1 LNSGPPPQNTSRDAP
16 LSDRICDGAAIWF
29 AVWTVCVHA
38 VVAAGGNLNQLLVVF
53 AIAALLVAGALFW
66 LSRRAANEPVPEPPP
81 PPATRARALWIF
93 QFAGLAIGLGLALAA
108 ATVSSASFF
117 WWSAVG
123 LLGCAAAL
131 FLLGEPAAVA
141 PPSRGRWP
149 EIALWTLAAFG
160 LFVALAAHRPDLDDS
175 FYVNVAVA
183 AADFPDRALLGR
195 DTMLGVENLPLHMP
209 AHRVHTYELWNGA
222 LSYVTGTR
230 AIYAFHWFSAGLF
243 ALLLPLAHAKLFRL
257 LTPRVWPWAVA
268 AVLVV
273 LLGAGETHRWYGNF
287 AFVRIWQGKGIY
299 LFVFMP
305 LVYAYAMQFALR
317 PSLSRWGLLFAAQ
330 TAAVGCSSSAVWA
343 APVGAFTALC
353 CVVRP
358 TPGGLRR
365 FLLGA
370 LASAYALAV
379 GFLLKGDLQGLI
391 GPTIETHAFGAP
403 LESALR
409 TVLGSAR
416 LWLFGVAAVLSAWAC
431 CGRGLAQRFA
441 IAVPLTVWLVLLNP
455 YIHHWVTANLTG
467 PSFWRSM
474 WSLPV
479 PILMALILISPLHL
493 ARNTASRIASGVACV
508 ALCATFMA
516 VIPAF
521 GALSERNAGAGG
533 VGIRLGR
540 QRVKAPDGPY
550 RWAAA
555 LNTAVPAGAVV
566 VAPPDVGLWVTTFHD
581 HAHPLQTRKLYLSHQ
596 RAHLGEENVKLRR
609 FMTQY
614 VAGGGEERNAGA
626 HFARG
631 LESFDVKGVLLRN
644 SGRAIEARVI
654 LERLGFER
662 TLQAVDHEIWVRP

>member
-1 LNSGPPPQNTSRDAP
+1 LNSGPASHDSNSGTP
-16 LSDRICDGAAIWF
+16 LSDRVCDGVAVWF
-29 AVWTVCVHA
+29 AVWTVCAHA
-38 VVAAGGNLNQLLVVF
+38 VVAAGGNLNQLLAVF
-53 AIAALLVAGALFW
+53 AFAAVLVAGALFG
-66 LSRRAANEPVPEPPP
+66 LSRRAANGAAPETFP
-81 PPATRARALWIF
+81 PPAARARVLWIL
-93 QFAGLAIGLGLALAA
+93 QFAGLAIGVGLVFGAVATNSGLALWRG
-108 ATVSSASFF
+108 V
-117 WWSAVG
+117 VG
-123 LLGCAAAL
+123 LLGFAAAL
-131 FLLGEPAAVA
+131 FLLGEPPFVA
-141 PPSRGRWP
+141 PPSRGRWN
-149 EIALWTLAAFG
+149 EIALWAMALFG
-160 LFVALAAHRPDLDDS
+160 LIVALIVHRPDLDDA
-175 FYVNVAVA
+175 FYVNIAVA
-183 AADFPDRALLGR
+183 AADFPGRALLSG

-209 AHRVHTYELWNGA
+209 AHRIHTYELWNGA
-222 LSYVTGTR
+222 LSYVTGMR
-230 AIYAFHWFSAGLF
+230 AIYAFHWFSAGMF
-243 ALLLPLAHAKLFRL
+243 ALLIPLAHAKLFRL

-305 LVYAYAMQFALR
+305 LVYSYAIQFALR
-317 PSLSRWGLLFAAQ
+317 PSLPRWGLLLAAQ

-358 TPGGLRR
+358 TPEGLRR

-370 LASAYALAV
+370 LASAYAMGV
-379 GFLLKGDLQGLI
+379 GFLLKGELQGLI
-391 GPTIETHAFGAP
+391 EPMTETHASGAQVGN
-403 LESALR
+403 ALR
-409 TVLGSAR
+409 TVLGSAN
-416 LWLFGVAAVLSAWAC
+416 LWLFGVVAVPSAWAC

-441 IAVPLTVWLVLLNP
+441 IAVPLAVWLVLLNP
-455 YIHHWVTANLTG
+455 YITHWVTANLTG

-493 ARNTASRIASGVACV
+493 ARGAASRVASGIACI
-508 ALCATFMA
+508 ALCATFLA

-521 GALSERNAGAGG
+521 GALSERNGGSGG
-533 VGIRLGR
+533 VGIRVGR
-540 QRVKAPDGPY
+540 QRVKAPEGPY

-555 LNTAVPAGAVV
+555 LNAAVPTGAVV
-566 VAPPDVGLWVTTFHD
+566 VAPPDIGLWVTTFHD
-581 HAHPLQTRKLYLSHQ
+581 HAHPLQTRKLYLGHH
-596 RAHLGEENVKLRR
+596 RAHLGEEDVKLRM

-614 VAGGGEERNAGA
+614 AGGGGEDENAGT

-631 LESFDVKGVLLRN
+631 LEAFDVKGVLLRN
-644 SGRAIEARVI
+644 SGRAVEARAI